1 MEYLFLIILF
11 VIFLVLEKIMDN
23 IIWIGIIAITILIL
37 SIIYAARDYP
47 KFGFD
52 FGEFIIL
59 MMKLGAI
66 AGIICLMCV

>member
-1 MEYLFLIILF
+1 MEYLFLIIGLI
-11 VIFLVLEKIMDN
+11 VFLVLEKILDN
-23 IIWIGIIAITILIL
+23 IIWIGIIAIIILVI
-37 SIIYAARDYP
+37 SIIRASKDYSR
-47 KFGFD
+47 FGFD